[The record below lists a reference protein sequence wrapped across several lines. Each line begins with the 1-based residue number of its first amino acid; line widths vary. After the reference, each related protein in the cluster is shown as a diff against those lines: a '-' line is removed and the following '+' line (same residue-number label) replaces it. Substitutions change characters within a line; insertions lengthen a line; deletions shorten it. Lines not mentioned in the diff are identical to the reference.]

1 MLNKIEMFSISPNLK
16 TEFLKIPSKS
26 EIKTKFTNRVRYPNL
41 FFYLILHNKIH
52 VEGEKTQNA
61 HICKVGRYR
70 EEYKEGKLAKFTWLS
85 ENCIL
90 SSCSYF

>member
-1 MLNKIEMFSISPNLK
+1 MFNKIEMLSISPNLK
-16 TEFLKIPSKS
+16 TEILKIPSKS
-26 EIKTKFTNRVRYPNL
+26 EIKTKFTKRMRCPNL
-41 FFYLILHNKIH
+41 FFYLILHKIH
-52 VEGEKTQNA
+52 VEGGKTQNV

-70 EEYKEGKLAKFTWLS
+70 EKYKEGKLAKFTWLS